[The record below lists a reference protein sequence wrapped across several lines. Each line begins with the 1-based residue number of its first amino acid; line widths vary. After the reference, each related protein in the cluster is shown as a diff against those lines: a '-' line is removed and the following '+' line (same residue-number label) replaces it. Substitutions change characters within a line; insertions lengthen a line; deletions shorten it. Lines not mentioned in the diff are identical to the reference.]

1 MSSIAK
7 PVLGPISRRGLIGLG
22 GAAAGG
28 LLLSGCDKLAAPS
41 KLKSIVQSAE
51 GATERWQ
58 RLVGRDG
65 LAKEFTAADLSPVF
79 KVNGTHEPMEAEYQ
93 QHKAEN
99 FANWKLA
106 IGGLVTNPMALGLD
120 QLRKMP
126 ARTQITRHDC
136 VEGWSAIGQW
146 TGVPLGLLLKAANMK
161 TNARYVVFRCAD
173 NYGGEIS
180 KGGAQSTSL
189 YYESIDLVDAFHPQT
204 ILAHSMNG
212 APLSVG
218 HGAPVR
224 MRIERQLG
232 YKQAKYVMGIDVVSS
247 LDGYGS
253 GKGGY
258 WEDRGYEWY
267 AGI

>member
-1 MSSIAK
+1 MTG
-7 PVLGPISRRGLIGLG
+7 LSRRGLLGFG

-28 LLLSGCDKLAAPS
+28 LLLSACDGLASNERLTA
-41 KLKSIVQSAE
+41 IVRSAE
-51 GATERWQ
+51 TASLRWQ

-65 LAKEFTAADLSPVF
+65 LAREFTAADLSPDF
-79 KVNGTHEPMEAEYQ
+79 KVNGTRMPVEAEY
-93 QHKAEN
+93 AGAVANN
-99 FANWKLA
+99 FADWR
-106 IGGLVTNPMALGLD
+106 ISISGLVNNPMSLTMA
-120 QLRKMP
+120 QLRTMP

-146 TGVPLGLLLKAANMK
+146 TGPQLGLLLKAANMK
-161 TNARYVVFRCAD
+161 TNARYVIIRCID
-173 NYGGEIS
+173 NYGGEAS
-180 KGGAQSTSL
+180 KGGAQSPSL

-218 HGAPVR
+218 HGAPAR

-232 YKQAKYVMGIDVVSS
+232 YKHAKYVTGLVVTDT
-247 LDGYGS
+247 LAGHGS
-253 GKGGY
+253 GHGGY

>member
-1 MSSIAK
+1 MT
-7 PVLGPISRRGLIGLG
+7 PQLSRRGLLG
-22 GAAAGG
+22 FGGIAAGG
-28 LLLSGCDKLAAPS
+28 LLLSGCDQLATNDKLG
-41 KLKSIVQSAE
+41 KIVRSAE
-51 GATERWQ
+51 GATLRWQ

-65 LAKEFTAADLSPVF
+65 LAREFTAADMSPVF

-93 QHKAEN
+93 AHVAEN
-99 FANWKLA
+99 FVNWKLA
-106 IGGLVTNPMALGLD
+106 IAGLVNNPMSLSLAD
-120 QLRKMP
+120 IRAMP

-146 TGVPLGLLLKAANMK
+146 TGPQLGLLLKAANMK

-173 NYGGEIS
+173 NYGGELS
-180 KGGAQSTSL
+180 KGGAQSTSI
-189 YYESIDLVDAFHPQT
+189 YYESVDLVDAFHPQT

-232 YKQAKYVMGIDVVSS
+232 YKQAKYVMGIDVVAS